1 MTTKSLR
8 LVRLYSRQAKR
19 LNGLT
24 GMCLVL
30 ESRKGRAST
39 DESWDQLEG
48 PLVMSK
54 KKLVAGS
61 PKKLGRLVVL
71 LVLVWCSPAGRVWS
85 GASKVAANA
94 RPGPVVEGR
103 VQ

>member
-24 GMCLVL
+24 GMCLFL

-39 DESWDQLEG
+39 DESWDRMEG

-54 KKLVAGS
+54 KVGGRE
-61 PKKLGRLVVL
+61 PKKIGEVGGAGGAAGARSLVV
-71 LVLVWCSPAGRVWS
+71 S

>member
-24 GMCLVL
+24 GMCLFL

-39 DESWDQLEG
+39 DESWDRMEG

-54 KKLVAGS
+54 KVGGRE
-61 PKKLGRLVVL
+61 PKKIGEVGGAAGARSLVV
-71 LVLVWCSPAGRVWS
+71 S

>member
-8 LVRLYSRQAKR
+8 LDRLYSRQAKR

-39 DESWDQLEG
+39 DESWHGWSPGDVKNVGGRE
-48 PLVMSK
+48 
-54 KKLVAGS
+54 
-61 PKKLGRLVVL
+61 PKKIGEAGGGGGARSLV
-71 LVLVWCSPAGRVWS
+71 G
-85 GASKVAANA
+85 
-94 RPGPVVEGR
+94 
-103 VQ
+103 

>member
-1 MTTKSLR
+1 
-8 LVRLYSRQAKR
+8 
-19 LNGLT
+19 
-24 GMCLVL
+24 MCLFL

-39 DESWDQLEG
+39 DESWDRMEG

-54 KKLVAGS
+54 KVGGRE
-61 PKKLGRLVVL
+61 PKKIGEVGGAASARSLVV
-71 LVLVWCSPAGRVWS
+71 S

-103 VQ
+103 GQ

>member
-24 GMCLVL
+24 GMCLFL

-39 DESWDQLEG
+39 DESWDRMEG

-54 KKLVAGS
+54 KVGGRE
-61 PKKLGRLVVL
+61 PKKIGEVGGAASARSLVV
-71 LVLVWCSPAGRVWS
+71 S